1 MTPTE
6 DMPMKV
12 KDKVSHSY
20 VCTTTS
26 KNLMLPNVVAFNM
39 LRNND
44 DDDVDLRKTPPMV
57 STIDGTWIQ
66 HALDPIMECKLIK
79 VQYLVC

>member
-12 KDKVSHSY
+12 KDKVSRSY

-44 DDDVDLRKTPPMV
+44 DDDVNLGKTLSMA
-57 STIDGTWIQ
+57 STTNGT
-66 HALDPIMECKLIK
+66 
-79 VQYLVC
+79 

>member
-39 LRNND
+39 LRNNN
-44 DDDVDLRKTPPMV
+44 DDDVNLGKTLSMA
-57 STIDGTWIQ
+57 STTNGT
-66 HALDPIMECKLIK
+66 
-79 VQYLVC
+79 